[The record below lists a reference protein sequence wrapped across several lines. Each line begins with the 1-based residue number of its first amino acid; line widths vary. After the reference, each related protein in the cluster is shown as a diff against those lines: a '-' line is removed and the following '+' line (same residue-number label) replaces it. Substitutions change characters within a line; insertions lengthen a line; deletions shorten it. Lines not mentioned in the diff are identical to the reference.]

1 MDTRIGVAGG
11 SPCGGRHDVVF
22 ATHDYAPAQPKVAA
36 IACATEGVR
45 GLTASRPIVV
55 RLVDAADLRSEATLI
70 RKRDVAAESLDAT
83 SRALVLLGALSPDQS
98 LSQIRSSQYSGNTA
112 AQYDIQSKILYV
124 RADKPPYTPLD
135 RALISHEFTLALL
148 DQHFNLSTL
157 VGPHKDAGG
166 WNFDAQLAGE
176 ALVEGD
182 AYTTMLNFA
191 ATTFSRQDL
200 VLFNQQL
207 QRPSNPPPDFA
218 HDQIGFP
225 AAQGTNFVRA
235 VMQAASTGKHGDA
248 ARKAANEALD
258 TALRHPPT
266 STSEILSPA
275 EYMQHSTS
283 AAAAETVD
291 PLDLGPQW
299 TEVDSD
305 VMGAFGINDL
315 LSLDGP
321 KSPRTQAAALAGST
335 WQSDRWVVYK
345 DGSASLMVWK
355 ADFTTVAGAQAFV
368 RALSSYT
375 GARYH
380 TTLADKAP
388 MSWHTKGYAIAV
400 RADRTRVAVAMSSNA
415 QLLDL
420 LIQGLALLGFP

>member
-1 MDTRIGVAGG
+1 
-11 SPCGGRHDVVF
+11 
-22 ATHDYAPAQPKVAA
+22 
-36 IACATEGVR
+36 
-45 GLTASRPIVV
+45 
-55 RLVDAADLRSEATLI
+55 
-70 RKRDVAAESLDAT
+70 
-83 SRALVLLGALSPDQS
+83 
-98 LSQIRSSQYSGNTA
+98 
-112 AQYDIQSKILYV
+112 
-124 RADKPPYTPLD
+124 
-135 RALISHEFTLALL
+135 
-148 DQHFNLSTL
+148 
-157 VGPHKDAGG
+157 
-166 WNFDAQLAGE
+166 
-176 ALVEGD
+176 
-182 AYTTMLNFA
+182 
-191 ATTFSRQDL
+191 
-200 VLFNQQL
+200 
-207 QRPSNPPPDFA
+207 
-218 HDQIGFP
+218 
-225 AAQGTNFVRA
+225 
-235 VMQAASTGKHGDA
+235 MQAASTGKHGDA

-315 LSLDGP
+315 LSQDGP

>member
-1 MDTRIGVAGG
+1 MSASWARRLAVILGLCLLCRPTDARNGVAAA
-11 SPCGGRHDVVF
+11 SLCAGRHDVVF
-22 ATHDYAPAQPKVAA
+22 SPHGDTLSRTKVAA
-36 IACATEGVR
+36 VACATEGVR
-45 GLTASRPIVV
+45 DLTARQPITV
-55 RLVDAADLRSEATLI
+55 RLVDAADLRSEAALI

-98 LSQIRSSQYSGNTA
+98 LSQIRSSQYSGNTT
-112 AQYDIQSKILYV
+112 AQYDIHSKILYV
-124 RADKPPYTPLD
+124 RVDAPAYTPLD

-166 WNFDAQLAGE
+166 WNFDAQLAAE

-235 VMQAASTGKHGDA
+235 IMQAAAKGKHGDA
-248 ARKAANEALD
+248 AAQAANKALD
-258 TALRHPPT
+258 TAMQHPPT
-266 STSEILSPA
+266 STSEILNPA
-275 EYMQHSTS
+275 QYMQHSTS
-283 AAAAETVD
+283 PAAAETVD

-305 VMGAFGINDL
+305 VMGAFGISDL
-315 LSLDGP
+315 LSQNGT
-321 KSPRTQAAALAGST
+321 KSTGTQAAALAGST

-345 DGSASLMVWK
+345 DGAASLMVWK
-355 ADFTTVAGAQAFV
+355 AHFTTVEGAQAFV
-368 RALSSYT
+368 HALSSYT
-375 GARYH
+375 AARYH
-380 TTLADKAP
+380 A
-388 MSWHTKGYAIAV
+388 
-400 RADRTRVAVAMSSNA
+400 
-415 QLLDL
+415 
-420 LIQGLALLGFP
+420 